1 MDNHTPEFTPE
12 LVDAQV
18 DRLLARQLP
27 ASQHAQIVDD
37 LQQMYQD
44 DERSLRKVWHLL
56 ELENQ
61 QTSSMEKL
69 PEMVERV
76 SLRPQPT
83 SAKVLNLERNRPMR
97 QASKRPLTRVF
108 SLIAAACIA
117 ALIVGSMLFILHLV
131 HKNQAITASNT
142 SQSLYAS
149 DSTGVFKL
157 DPQTHQTLW
166 RETLKGVTTILP
178 AGKGV
183 YILQSSM
190 QTGVTD
196 AVLELDASSGKTL
209 WAYTFPSQQQ
219 NTKAFA
225 RGMVLAQD
233 RLYVGWQTLSEDTTR
248 NGGTSSTAQ
257 IYVLKASDGSKLLT
271 YPTAASVW
279 SMEAGAGVLA
289 MSADG
294 SLQVYDLTSGKALWH
309 KSFPASTN
317 APVVSLRIA
326 NGLIY
331 AVVIAIDAKS
341 NANLSSIL
349 VYRATTGEQIWQS
362 PTFASDVLS
371 FLTVNQS
378 VVYFGTTLDHQPGQK
393 KPVTGRIY
401 AYDVQTNTQ
410 LWSTPVVGA
419 PLHQPIFDKGVLY
432 LAIDS
437 GPVDNI
443 APAPAHIVALNAA
456 TGALKWQQ
464 TLASN
469 YIGGFCLGNGTLYA
483 SSYTVS
489 QSGITWGKSSAF
501 KASDGHLVWED
512 SQHSFFTIV
521 ASAPN

>member
-18 DRLLARQLP
+18 DRLLAHQLP
-27 ASQHAQIVDD
+27 ASQHAQIIDD
-37 LQQMYQD
+37 LQHMYQD
-44 DERSLRKVWHLL
+44 DERSLRKVWQRL

-61 QTSSMEKL
+61 QTQSMEKL
-69 PEMVERV
+69 PERAGREA
-76 SLRPQPT
+76 LRPQPT

-117 ALIVGSMLFILHLV
+117 VLIVGSMLFILNLV
-131 HKNQAITASNT
+131 HKNQPPTASNT

-149 DSTGVFKL
+149 DSTSVFKL
-157 DPQTHQTLW
+157 DPQTHQILWQQTL
-166 RETLKGVTTILP
+166 EGVTTILP
-178 AGKGV
+178 SGNVV

-190 QTGVTD
+190 QTGATN

-209 WAYTFPSQQQ
+209 WAYTFPAQQQ
-219 NTKAFA
+219 NNKAFA

-233 RLYVGWQTLSEDTTR
+233 RLYVGWQTLSEDTAR
-248 NGGTSSTAQ
+248 NGGAASTAQ

-271 YPTAASVW
+271 YPTAAAVW
-279 SMEAGAGVLA
+279 NMAAGAGVLA
-289 MSADG
+289 VSADG
-294 SLQVYDLTSGKALWH
+294 SLQVYGLTSGKALWH
-309 KSFPASTN
+309 KVFPASTN
-317 APVVSLRIA
+317 APVVSLHIA

-341 NANLSSIL
+341 NTNLSSIL
-349 VYRATTGEQIWQS
+349 VYRVATGEQIWRS
-362 PTFASDVLS
+362 PTFASDALS
-371 FLTVNQS
+371 FLTVNQH
-378 VVYFGTTLDHQPGQK
+378 VVYFGTTLDHQPDQK
-393 KPVTGRIY
+393 KPVTGRVY
-401 AYDVQTNTQ
+401 AYDIQTNTQ
-410 LWSTPVVGA
+410 LWSTPVAGA
-419 PLHQPIFDKGVLY
+419 TLHQPIFDKGVLY

-443 APAPAHIVALNAA
+443 ARAPAHIVALDAA

-464 TLASN
+464 TLASD

-489 QSGITWGKSSAF
+489 QSGLTWEKSSAF
-501 KASDGHLVWED
+501 KASDGHLAWED